1 MNYKYKKSTT
11 IMCFVLC
18 LSLCISGCN
27 IAGGGFVHYRPPK
40 KIICDQ
46 PWVITIGYSVV
57 PVDPKEKYGKLAE
70 RWKNV
75 TIHIRDS
82 LNGNFLAVP
91 MVVESVNP
99 QIGEIYYKADM
110 KPLPCNSGIEYV
122 EYYID
127 EIFGPNYNRTRL
139 YKIPVSKN

>member
-18 LSLCISGCN
+18 LFPCVSGCN

-40 KIICDQ
+40 EIICDK

-57 PVDPKEKYGKLAE
+57 PVDPKEKRGKLTE
-70 RWKNV
+70 RYKNI

-82 LNGNFLAVP
+82 LNNNFLAVP
-91 MVVESVNP
+91 MVIESVNP
-99 QIGEIYYKADM
+99 KIGMYMKADM
-110 KPLPCNSGIEYV
+110 NPISCSSGIEYV

-127 EIFGPNYNRTRL
+127 SVFDRRSNSTKTYR
-139 YKIPVSKN
+139 IPVSKD